1 MISKVLNFWF
11 VISASEKFQISN
23 RCDFVPQ
30 IWGYEELK
38 KVLLWCLSSC
48 AFLELFCGTRR
59 FVILTWKESKR
70 RKKKLLHRC
79 WLTDALLD
87 TYFKFSGLVHTS
99 QMAK

>member
-38 KVLLWCLSSC
+38 KSVAVVPVFLCLFGVVLWYST
-48 AFLELFCGTRR
+48 FCD
-59 FVILTWKESKR
+59 FDMKR
-70 RKKKLLHRC
+70 ARGAKKNYFTAAD
-79 WLTDALLD
+79 WL
-87 TYFKFSGLVHTS
+87 
-99 QMAK
+99 MPC